1 MLLQHADTE
10 TTKGKKIASTKAV
23 TIYLQ
28 ATNDEQFPH
37 TRHCLYGLM
46 KVHAHPGIHRHIRY
60 AVISYSFCTAQA
72 ATFRKWRRRKKRHI
86 KSGSCQ
92 EMVKRMAQQNPKLPL
107 RVMVVPLSSHPPPK
121 NKKVCVARQLVEPKC
136 LVLTGPKVVPLSKE
150 NWREKRL
157 VT

>member
-1 MLLQHADTE
+1 MKYWVTQTVHLMLLQHADTE

-72 ATFRKWRRRKKRHI
+72 ATFGK
-86 KSGSCQ
+86 
-92 EMVKRMAQQNPKLPL
+92 
-107 RVMVVPLSSHPPPK
+107 
-121 NKKVCVARQLVEPKC
+121 
-136 LVLTGPKVVPLSKE
+136 
-150 NWREKRL
+150 
-157 VT
+157 